1 MGVATVACVW
11 VSSWNGSLRSLLLN
25 YLSFLCPN
33 LVWSSK
39 PKSWPKLFDK
49 VSRSRAAPLQEVLN
63 EVMYVTPQTPLKGA
77 LCEAPNTNEYGIEH
91 VYIVV

>member
-11 VSSWNGSLRSLLLN
+11 VSSWSGSLRSLLLN

>member
-1 MGVATVACVW
+1 
-11 VSSWNGSLRSLLLN
+11 
-25 YLSFLCPN
+25 
-33 LVWSSK
+33 
-39 PKSWPKLFDK
+39 
-49 VSRSRAAPLQEVLN
+49 LN